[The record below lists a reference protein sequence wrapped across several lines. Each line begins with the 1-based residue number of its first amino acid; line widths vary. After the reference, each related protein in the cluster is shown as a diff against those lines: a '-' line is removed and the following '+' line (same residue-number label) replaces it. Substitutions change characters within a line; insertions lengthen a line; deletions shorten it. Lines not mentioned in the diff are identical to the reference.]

1 MHELD
6 EYCETIEFNL
16 NQTDI
21 EALGLK
27 ESSTHSHHYIPP
39 LLTFAFLL
47 FFLY

>member
-6 EYCETIEFNL
+6 EYCEQIEFNL
-16 NQTDI
+16 NQAEA

-27 ESSTHSHHYIPP
+27 ERSSHSHHYIPP

-47 FFLY
+47 LFFF